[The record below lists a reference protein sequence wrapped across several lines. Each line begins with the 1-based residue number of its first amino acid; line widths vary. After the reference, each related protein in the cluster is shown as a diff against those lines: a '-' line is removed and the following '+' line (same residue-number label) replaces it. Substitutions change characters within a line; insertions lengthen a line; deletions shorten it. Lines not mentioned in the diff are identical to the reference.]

1 VRPTSSRSAHCM
13 SNCLGTEPFIE
24 MGSAE
29 EDQNA
34 ATLDLHAAHATGVSA
49 HGGGCEVRNR
59 VEGGL
64 ERGGAELIRSTCP
77 SRAQYYCDVMH
88 ADAASRGNVSR
99 GLRCTHA
106 WDQPSAVTCS

>member
-1 VRPTSSRSAHCM
+1 M

-34 ATLDLHAAHATGVSA
+34 ATLDLHAAHATGVA
-49 HGGGCEVRNR
+49 GHGGGREMGNR
-59 VEGGL
+59 VDGGL
-64 ERGGAELIRSTCP
+64 EYGVAELIGSTCP
-77 SRAQYYCDVMH
+77 SRAQHYCDVMH

-106 WDQPSAVTCS
+106 WHQPSAVTCS